1 MKTLWHSAVFLMTT
15 LMAEAEANKPVKT
28 EIATLGGG
36 CFWCV
41 EAVFERLDGV
51 SKVESG
57 YAGGKT
63 DDPTYLQIST
73 GTTGHA
79 EVVQVHFDP
88 KKIGYDQI
96 LSVFWQC
103 HDPTTLNRQGNDIGT
118 QYRSTIMPHD
128 KTQAAVAKQSMKE
141 WAKEFERPIVTTIE
155 PFKKFYKAEVHHQ
168 DYFRLN
174 PGNPYC
180 AFLIAPKLKALENKK
195 VIPARQQK

>member
-1 MKTLWHSAVFLMTT
+1 MKTLGFSAVFLMTV
-15 LMAEAEANKPVKT
+15 LLADAEVKKPMKT

-41 EAVFERLDGV
+41 EAVYERLPGV
-51 SKVESG
+51 VKVVSG

-63 DDPTYLQIST
+63 KDPTYREIST

-88 KKIGYDQI
+88 KKIGFDEI
-96 LSVFWQC
+96 LSVFWQS

-128 KTQAAVAKQSMKE
+128 ARQRTIAEASMKE
-141 WAKEFERPIVTTIE
+141 WAKEFDRPMVTTIE
-155 PFKKFYKAEVHHQ
+155 PFTKFYKAEGYHQ

-174 PGNPYC
+174 PNVPYC
-180 AFLIAPKLKALENKK
+180 AFLIAPKLKKLEALK
-195 VIPARQQK
+195 VIPKK